1 VNRPQA
7 AAPAMPDEQYTR
19 CPGCKT
25 IFRVTP
31 PQLAAR
37 AGQVRCG
44 HCRLVFD
51 GNANL
56 ISLVPPEPGARF
68 DRGDMDEAALGP
80 PTITLRNATALA
92 PATAAE
98 EGATIAPDAVPA
110 GQAAAATDAVA
121 EIPYEERFAWASRK
135 KRGRNW
141 SVLQA
146 AAAPLLVL
154 LLLGQAVFH
163 FRDGIVARWPSTRPA
178 LTQLCQLAG
187 CSIRPLNDVGA
198 LAIDSSDLQ
207 ADPAH
212 RGLLILTATIRN
224 RAAWPLAY
232 PDLELTLTDAQD
244 QVVVRRALGPAEY
257 AGGTA
262 DLAAGIAPNG
272 EIGVKLFID
281 ASATNQAG
289 YRLYLFYP

>member
-1 VNRPQA
+1 
-7 AAPAMPDEQYTR
+7 MPDEQYTR

-31 PQLAAR
+31 PQLAVR
-37 AGQVRCG
+37 AGKVRCG
-44 HCRLVFD
+44 HCQIVFD

-56 ISLVPPEPGARF
+56 ISLAPPQHHEPAAR
-68 DRGDMDEAALGP
+68 DDVDEAAQGP

-92 PATAAE
+92 PAAAE
-98 EGATIAPDAVPA
+98 EGATIAPDAMPTGHA
-110 GQAAAATDAVA
+110 SAASEAAA
-121 EIPYEERFAWASRK
+121 EIPYEERFAWARRK
-135 KRGRNW
+135 KRARNW
-141 SVLQA
+141 RVA
-146 AAAPLLVL
+146 EAVAVPLLLL
-154 LLLGQAVFH
+154 LLLGQVVYH
-163 FRDGIVARWPSTRPA
+163 FRDGIVARWPSARPA
-178 LTQLCQLAG
+178 LTQLCRFAG
-187 CSIRPLNDVGA
+187 CSIRPLNDVSA
-198 LAIDSSDLQ
+198 LSIDASDLQ

-224 RAAWPLAY
+224 RAAWPLAF

-244 QVVVRRALGPAEY
+244 QVVVRRALAPAEY

-262 DLAAGIAPNG
+262 DLAGGIAPNS
-272 EIGVKLFID
+272 EIGIKLFID